1 MSATIMCY
9 CVAHGVVENEEEFK
23 YKYNHLAMFVRP
35 SIITIIEIYLN

>member
-23 YKYNHLAMFVRP
+23 YKYNLLAIFFRP
-35 SIITIIEIYLN
+35 IIITIIEIYLN